1 MSKTPPKIKKQFAKG
16 FFWGKIEHKLESYTT
31 LFLLVGLL
39 FHLAGI
45 ISRKWILV
53 IVAVGFFLISL
64 VFRVCAGIS
73 HKLEKHFMDS
83 LRFGKWK
90 KKK

>member
-1 MSKTPPKIKKQFAKG
+1 MTKTPPKIKKQFRKG

-39 FHLAGI
+39 LQIAGI
-45 ISRKWILV
+45 FERNWIL
-53 IVAVGFFLISL
+53 IILASGFFVVSF
-64 VFRVCAGIS
+64 VFRVGAGIA

-90 KKK
+90 KK